1 MSSSNTPGRL
11 PEIASSSGGSEPV
24 RPLRRRPLH
33 ATSSNYNK
41 RQKGH
46 RHSDC
51 QPGAGDVSLD
61 HLIYPDE
68 DVGYGPVLRSHRTAH
83 QAREDTCFIPK
94 DRDSQSDE
102 EVTPLSKESSL
113 PDMDPFDHFETISA
127 GPDALAALR
136 KHISAALLARLPDL
150 SDMEFSRHSKP
161 SSIANLRLV
170 LGTYTDRSIKKW
182 GNPVYAYLSPNANSS
197 IGPKFIMEVDE
208 RHGYGGH
215 DVVEVTWHEA
225 IFEQRVTTKLPFK
238 QAATKDELYAVVKYY
253 FLLAVEAGV
262 ENFHHDFIPL
272 NRSFVQHL
280 TSLCLHYVPDLRTP
294 THSTEGYTYDEEP
307 PPRYPTKFDQR
318 RPPGYEKELGVA
330 KVHHLPQVSI
340 DASEFDPGKSD
351 NSNADGES
359 ASLQRSRYE
368 KQASRMPGFAA
379 EPSSHISA
387 PRRRKPITAFLS
399 NYRPALPRTLTR
411 NEEALVRGS
420 TSPRNAISS
429 WLKTVAEELNLHP
442 DALPTKARSSKK
454 RELKTN
460 ESISDPIDW
469 LLRGS
474 SSSQSSV
481 SSGYK
486 EMDHLSN
493 RDQSSLLSGTDNSV
507 YSFPDQHA
515 WKPDGDCASLTHLA
529 MTEPLPDKHRH
540 DVEWR
545 AFRTAT
551 ASLPGVDRDRRER
564 RTSRKV
570 ERSRNPISN
579 CRSSS
584 TFGRVVSP
592 SLLQRQKK
600 VIDSRIEKTLH
611 DIEDHYI
618 RLKKLRQLQVS
629 IKAEMVEEKRREEKE
644 NRFEDEEMMR
654 WEDGVDGA
662 DDSNK
667 VRFEKWSKRQEYPY
681 GKRGY

>member
-1 MSSSNTPGRL
+1 MSPSNTPGRL
-11 PEIASSSGGSEPV
+11 PEIASSSGSEPV
-24 RPLRRRPLH
+24 RPRRRKPLH

-41 RQKGH
+41 RQNGNFH
-46 RHSDC
+46 NRHSDC

-83 QAREDTCFIPK
+83 QAREDTCYIPK
-94 DRDSQSDE
+94 DQDSQSDE
-102 EVTPLSKESSL
+102 EFTPLSKESSL
-113 PDMDPFDHFETISA
+113 PDMDPVDHFETISA

-150 SDMEFSRHSKP
+150 SNMEFSRHSKP

-197 IGPKFIMEVDE
+197 IGPKFTMEVDE
-208 RHGYGGH
+208 RHGHGGH
-215 DVVEVTWHEA
+215 DVVEVTWYEA
-225 IFEQRVTTKLPFK
+225 IFEQRVATKLPFK

-280 TSLCLHYVPDLRTP
+280 TSLCLHYIPDLRTP

-307 PPRYPTKFDQR
+307 PPRYPTKFDRR

-330 KVHHLPQVSI
+330 KVHQFPQVSI
-340 DASEFDPGKSD
+340 DASGFDPGKSD
-351 NSNADGES
+351 DSNADGES

-387 PRRRKPITAFLS
+387 HPRRKPITAFSS
-399 NYRPALPRTLTR
+399 NHRSFLPRPLTR
-411 NEEALVRGS
+411 GEEALVRGS

-429 WLKTVAEELNLHP
+429 WLKTMAEELNLHP
-442 DALPTKARSSKK
+442 DALPTKARSGKR

-460 ESISDPIDW
+460 QSMSDEIDW
-469 LLRGS
+469 PLRGS
-474 SSSQSSV
+474 SPQSSV

-486 EMDHLSN
+486 DMDHFSN
-493 RDQSSLLSGTDNSV
+493 RDQSSLLSGTGNSI

-515 WKPDGDCASLTHLA
+515 SKPYEECASLTHLA

-551 ASLPGVDRDRRER
+551 ASLPGVDKDRRER
-564 RTSRKV
+564 RTSRKA
-570 ERSRNPISN
+570 ERSRNPIADR
-579 CRSSS
+579 RSSS
-584 TFGRVVSP
+584 TCGSVVST

-600 VIDSRIEKTLH
+600 VIDSRVEKTLH

-618 RLKKLRQLQVS
+618 RLKKLRQHQTS
-629 IKAEMVEEKRREEKE
+629 IKAEMVEAKRREGKE
-644 NRFEDEEMMR
+644 NRFEDEEMIR
-654 WEDGVDGA
+654 WNDEDNGGN
-662 DDSNK
+662 DSNK
-667 VRFEKWSKRQEYPY
+667 SRFLRLL
-681 GKRGY
+681 

>member
-1 MSSSNTPGRL
+1 MSPSNTPGRL
-11 PEIASSSGGSEPV
+11 PEIASSSGSEPV

-33 ATSSNYNK
+33 VTSSNYNK
-41 RQKGH
+41 RQNGNFH
-46 RHSDC
+46 DRHSDC

-68 DVGYGPVLRSHRTAH
+68 DVGYRPVLRSHRTAH
-83 QAREDTCFIPK
+83 QARKDTCFIPK

-102 EVTPLSKESSL
+102 EFTPLSKDSSL
-113 PDMDPFDHFETISA
+113 LDMDPVDHFETISA

-182 GNPVYAYLSPNANSS
+182 GNTVYAYLSPNANSS
-197 IGPKFIMEVDE
+197 IGPKFVMEVDE

-215 DVVEVTWHEA
+215 DVVEVTWYEA
-225 IFEQRVTTKLPFK
+225 IFEQRVATKLPFK

-262 ENFHHDFIPL
+262 DNFHHDFIPL

-307 PPRYPTKFDQR
+307 PPRYPTKFDRR

-330 KVHHLPQVSI
+330 KVHQFPQVSI
-340 DASEFDPGKSD
+340 DASGVDPGKSD
-351 NSNADGES
+351 NSNADGEF
-359 ASLQRSRYE
+359 ASLQRSRYG

-379 EPSSHISA
+379 EPSLHISTQQ
-387 PRRRKPITAFLS
+387 RRKPITAFLS
-399 NYRPALPRTLTR
+399 NYRSALPRPLNR
-411 NEEALVRGS
+411 GEETLVRGS

-442 DALPTKARSSKK
+442 DALPTKARPGKR

-460 ESISDPIDW
+460 ESMSDEIDW
-469 LLRGS
+469 PLRGL
-474 SSSQSSV
+474 SSQSSV

-486 EMDHLSN
+486 DLDHFSN
-493 RDQSSLLSGTDNSV
+493 RDQSSMLSGTDNSI

-515 WKPDGDCASLTHLA
+515 WKPDDECASLTRIA
-529 MTEPLPDKHRH
+529 MTEPLPDKYRH

-551 ASLPGVDRDRRER
+551 ASLPGVDKDRRER
-564 RTSRKV
+564 RTSRKA
-570 ERSRNPISN
+570 ERSRNPIAN
-579 CRSSS
+579 RHPSS
-584 TFGRVVSP
+584 TCGSVVST

-600 VIDSRIEKTLH
+600 VIDSRVEKTLH

-618 RLKKLRQLQVS
+618 RLKKLRKHQIS
-629 IKAEMVEEKRREEKE
+629 IKAEMVEAKRREEKE
-644 NRFEDEEMMR
+644 NRFEDDEMMR
-654 WEDGVDGA
+654 WKDEEDGGN
-662 DDSNK
+662 DSNK
-667 VRFEKWSKRQEYPY
+667 SRFLRLL
-681 GKRGY
+681 

>member
-1 MSSSNTPGRL
+1 MSPSSTPGRL
-11 PEIASSSGGSEPV
+11 PEIASSSGSEPV
-24 RPLRRRPLH
+24 RPIRRKPLH

-41 RQKGH
+41 RQNGDFDN
-46 RHSDC
+46 RHSDRP
-51 QPGAGDVSLD
+51 PGAGNVSLD

-68 DVGYGPVLRSHRTAH
+68 DVGCGPVLRSHRTAH
-83 QAREDTCFIPK
+83 QAREDTCSILK
-94 DRDSQSDE
+94 DRDSHSDE
-102 EVTPLSKESSL
+102 ESTPLSKESSL
-113 PDMDPFDHFETISA
+113 PDMDPVDHFETISA

-136 KHISAALLARLPDL
+136 KHISDALLARLPDL
-150 SDMEFSRHSKP
+150 NDMEFSRH
-161 SSIANLRLV
+161 
-170 LGTYTDRSIKKW
+170 
-182 GNPVYAYLSPNANSS
+182 SS

-215 DVVEVTWHEA
+215 DVVEVTWYEA
-225 IFEQRVTTKLPFK
+225 IFEQRVATKLPFQ

-294 THSTEGYTYDEEP
+294 THSTEGYTYYEEP
-307 PPRYPTKFDQR
+307 PPRYPTKFDRR

-330 KVHHLPQVSI
+330 KVHQFPQVSI

-351 NSNADGES
+351 SSNVDSES

-379 EPSSHISA
+379 EPSLHISA
-387 PRRRKPITAFLS
+387 QPRRKPITAFLRNDRS
-399 NYRPALPRTLTR
+399 ALPRPL
-411 NEEALVRGS
+411 NQGEEALVRGS

-429 WLKTVAEELNLHP
+429 WLKTMAEELNLHP
-442 DALPTKARSSKK
+442 DALPTKARSGKR
-454 RELKTN
+454 RELKTDQ
-460 ESISDPIDW
+460 SISDEIDW
-469 LLRGS
+469 PLRGS
-474 SSSQSSV
+474 SPQSSV

-486 EMDHLSN
+486 DMDHFSN

-515 WKPDGDCASLTHLA
+515 SKPDEERASLTRLA
-529 MTEPLPDKHRH
+529 MTEPLPDKYRH

-545 AFRTAT
+545 VFRTST
-551 ASLPGVDRDRRER
+551 ASLPGVDKDRRER
-564 RTSRKV
+564 RTSRKA
-570 ERSRNPISN
+570 ERSRNPIAN
-579 CRSSS
+579 RRSSS
-584 TFGRVVSP
+584 TFDRVVSP

-618 RLKKLRQLQVS
+618 QLKKLRQLQAS
-629 IKAEMVEEKRREEKE
+629 IKAEIVEEKRREEKE
-644 NRFEDEEMMR
+644 NRFEHEEMMR
-654 WEDGVDGA
+654 RKDEENGGN
-662 DDSNK
+662 DSNK
-667 VRFEKWSKRQEYPY
+667 SRFLRLL
-681 GKRGY
+681 

>member
-1 MSSSNTPGRL
+1 MSH
-11 PEIASSSGGSEPV
+11 
-24 RPLRRRPLH
+24 H
-33 ATSSNYNK
+33 A
-41 RQKGH
+41 Q
-46 RHSDC
+46 
-51 QPGAGDVSLD
+51 
-61 HLIYPDE
+61 E
-68 DVGYGPVLRSHRTAH
+68 DA
-83 QAREDTCFIPK
+83 CFTLK

-102 EVTPLSKESSL
+102 EFTPLSKESSL
-113 PDMDPFDHFETISA
+113 PDMDPVDHFETISA

-161 SSIANLRLV
+161 SSMANLRLV

-182 GNPVYAYLSPNANSS
+182 GNTVYAYLSPNSNSS

-208 RHGYGGH
+208 RHRYGGH
-215 DVVEVTWHEA
+215 DVVEVTWYEA
-225 IFEQRVTTKLPFK
+225 IFEQRVATKLPFK

-294 THSTEGYTYDEEP
+294 THSTEGYTYHEEP
-307 PPRYPTKFDQR
+307 PPRYPTKFDRR
-318 RPPGYEKELGVA
+318 RPPDYEKELGVA
-330 KVHHLPQVSI
+330 KVHQLGQVSI
-340 DASEFDPGKSD
+340 NASKFYPGKSD

-359 ASLQRSRYE
+359 VSLQRSRYE
-368 KQASRMPGFAA
+368 KQASRMSGFAA
-379 EPSSHISA
+379 EPSLHISA
-387 PRRRKPITAFLS
+387 QPRRKPITAFSS
-399 NYRPALPRTLTR
+399 NHRSALPRPLSQS
-411 NEEALVRGS
+411 EEALVRGS

-429 WLKTVAEELNLHP
+429 WLKTVAEELNLHQ
-442 DALPTKARSSKK
+442 DALPTKARSGKR

-460 ESISDPIDW
+460 KSMSDEIDW
-469 LLRGS
+469 LMRGS

-486 EMDHLSN
+486 DMDHFSN

-515 WKPDGDCASLTHLA
+515 WKPDDECKGLTHLA

-564 RTSRKV
+564 RTSRKA
-570 ERSRNPISN
+570 ERARNSN
-579 CRSSS
+579 ANRRPSS
-584 TFGRVVSP
+584 TCGSVVST

-600 VIDSRIEKTLH
+600 VIDSRVEKTLH

-618 RLKKLRQLQVS
+618 RLKKLRQHQTS
-629 IKAEMVEEKRREEKE
+629 IKAEMVEAKRREEKE
-644 NRFEDEEMMR
+644 NRFEDEDMIRRKDE
-654 WEDGVDGA
+654 ENGGN
-662 DDSNK
+662 DSNK
-667 VRFEKWSKRQEYPY
+667 SRLLRLLE
-681 GKRGY
+681 

>member
-1 MSSSNTPGRL
+1 
-11 PEIASSSGGSEPV
+11 
-24 RPLRRRPLH
+24 
-33 ATSSNYNK
+33 
-41 RQKGH
+41 
-46 RHSDC
+46 
-51 QPGAGDVSLD
+51 
-61 HLIYPDE
+61 
-68 DVGYGPVLRSHRTAH
+68 
-83 QAREDTCFIPK
+83 
-94 DRDSQSDE
+94 
-102 EVTPLSKESSL
+102 
-113 PDMDPFDHFETISA
+113 MDPVDHFETIS

-170 LGTYTDRSIKKW
+170 VGTYTDRSIKKW

-208 RHGYGGH
+208 RHAYRGH
-215 DVVEVTWHEA
+215 DVVEVTWYEA
-225 IFEQRVTTKLPFK
+225 IFEQRVATKLPFK

-253 FLLAVEAGV
+253 FMLAVEAGV

-280 TSLCLHYVPDLRTP
+280 TSLCIHYVQDLRTP

-307 PPRYPTKFDQR
+307 PPRYPTKFDRR

-330 KVHHLPQVSI
+330 KVHPFPQVSI

-351 NSNADGES
+351 NSNVDGES
-359 ASLQRSRYE
+359 ASLHRSRYE
-368 KQASRMPGFAA
+368 KQASRKPGFAA
-379 EPSSHISA
+379 EPSLHISTQ
-387 PRRRKPITAFLS
+387 RRRKPITAFLR
-399 NYRPALPRTLTR
+399 NYRSASPRPLTR
-411 NEEALVRGS
+411 GEEALVRGS

-429 WLKTVAEELNLHP
+429 WLKTVAGELNLHP
-442 DALPTKARSSKK
+442 DALPTKARSGRK

-460 ESISDPIDW
+460 ESMSDEIDW
-469 LLRGS
+469 PLRVS
-474 SSSQSSV
+474 SPQSSV

-486 EMDHLSN
+486 DMDHFSN

-515 WKPDGDCASLTHLA
+515 SKPYEECASLTHLA

-551 ASLPGVDRDRRER
+551 ASLLGVDKDRRER
-564 RTSRKV
+564 RTSRKA
-570 ERSRNPISN
+570 ERSRNPIADR
-579 CRSSS
+579 RSSS
-584 TFGRVVSP
+584 TCGSVVST

-600 VIDSRIEKTLH
+600 VIDSRVEKTLH

-629 IKAEMVEEKRREEKE
+629 IKAEMVEEKRRKEKE
-644 NRFEDEEMMR
+644 NRFEDEEMAR
-654 WEDGVDGA
+654 WEGGVAGA

-667 VRFEKWSKRQEYPY
+667 SRFLRLL
-681 GKRGY
+681 

>member
-1 MSSSNTPGRL
+1 
-11 PEIASSSGGSEPV
+11 
-24 RPLRRRPLH
+24 
-33 ATSSNYNK
+33 
-41 RQKGH
+41 
-46 RHSDC
+46 
-51 QPGAGDVSLD
+51 
-61 HLIYPDE
+61 
-68 DVGYGPVLRSHRTAH
+68 
-83 QAREDTCFIPK
+83 
-94 DRDSQSDE
+94 
-102 EVTPLSKESSL
+102 
-113 PDMDPFDHFETISA
+113 MDPVNHFETISA

-136 KHISAALLARLPDL
+136 KHISAGLLARLPDL

-170 LGTYTDRSIKKW
+170 VGTYTDRSIKKW

-208 RHGYGGH
+208 RHGYGRH
-215 DVVEVTWHEA
+215 DVVEVTWYEA
-225 IFEQRVTTKLPFK
+225 IFEQRVAAKPPFK

-280 TSLCLHYVPDLRTP
+280 SSLCLHYVPDLRTP

-307 PPRYPTKFDQR
+307 PPRYPTKFDRR

-330 KVHHLPQVSI
+330 KVHQFPQVSI

-359 ASLQRSRYE
+359 ASLQQSRYE
-368 KQASRMPGFAA
+368 KQASRMPDIAA
-379 EPSSHISA
+379 EPSSRISA
-387 PRRRKPITAFLS
+387 RPRRKPITAFLS
-399 NYRPALPRTLTR
+399 NFRSAPPRPLNRG
-411 NEEALVRGS
+411 EEALVRGS
-420 TSPRNAISS
+420 ASPRNAISS
-429 WLKTVAEELNLHP
+429 WLKTMAEELNLHP
-442 DALPTKARSSKK
+442 DALPPKARSGKR

-460 ESISDPIDW
+460 KSMSDEIDW
-469 LLRGS
+469 PLRGS
-474 SSSQSSV
+474 SPQSSV

-486 EMDHLSN
+486 DMDHFSN
-493 RDQSSLLSGTDNSV
+493 RDRSSLWSGTANSI

-515 WKPDGDCASLTHLA
+515 SKPAGDCARLTHIA
-529 MTEPLPDKHRH
+529 MTEPLPDKHRQ

-551 ASLPGVDRDRRER
+551 ASLPGVDIDRRER
-564 RTSRKV
+564 RTSRKA
-570 ERSRNPISN
+570 ERSRNPIAN

-584 TFGRVVSP
+584 TFGRAVSP

-600 VIDSRIEKTLH
+600 VIDSRVEKTLH

-629 IKAEMVEEKRREEKE
+629 IKAEIVEAKRREEKE
-644 NRFEDEEMMR
+644 NRFEDEEMMHQK
-654 WEDGVDGA
+654 EGEEGA